1 MKIGSVLYFTF
12 LIIVS
17 ITYAIP
23 IQQEF
28 IHITYPALKQTSTND
43 HLYLRLDQLEK
54 YYSHIVNKAFDSNV
68 DELLESMPETFL
80 TIHEL
85 QLLGKGNNLK
95 FTLSLYNNPFF
106 HIEYCQT
113 SLFNFLQILE
123 VELKNSKNN
132 ALVSIRPMLE
142 TNLRSGVDSLQ
153 LNLLF
158 DPNHLAASIIHKLYA
173 SDMTAVDKIIQS
185 LKSSSFRLRSHHEK
199 NEAMALKAWLQSW
212 LMDIEF
218 ALNEEFTT
226 P

>member
-28 IHITYPALKQTSTND
+28 IHITYPAIKQTSTND

-54 YYSHIVNKAFDSNV
+54 YYSNIVNKAFDSNV
-68 DELLESMPETFL
+68 DEILESMPETFL

-106 HIEYCQT
+106 SYR
-113 SLFNFLQILE
+113 ILSN
-123 VELKNSKNN
+123 V
-132 ALVSIRPMLE
+132 
-142 TNLRSGVDSLQ
+142 
-153 LNLLF
+153 
-158 DPNHLAASIIHKLYA
+158 II
-173 SDMTAVDKIIQS
+173 
-185 LKSSSFRLRSHHEK
+185 
-199 NEAMALKAWLQSW
+199 
-212 LMDIEF
+212 
-218 ALNEEFTT
+218 
-226 P
+226 

>member
-28 IHITYPALKQTSTND
+28 IHITYPAIKQASTND

-54 YYSHIVNKAFDSNV
+54 YYSNIVNKAFDSNV
-68 DELLESMPETFL
+68 DEILESMPETFL

-106 HIEYCQT
+106 SYR
-113 SLFNFLQILE
+113 ILSN
-123 VELKNSKNN
+123 V
-132 ALVSIRPMLE
+132 
-142 TNLRSGVDSLQ
+142 
-153 LNLLF
+153 
-158 DPNHLAASIIHKLYA
+158 II
-173 SDMTAVDKIIQS
+173 
-185 LKSSSFRLRSHHEK
+185 
-199 NEAMALKAWLQSW
+199 
-212 LMDIEF
+212 
-218 ALNEEFTT
+218 
-226 P
+226 